1 MKVLNF
7 EKYQIAEDLAN
18 FIANPIINESDSKD
32 SQIDS
37 VLKRLSQDLKFNY
50 GLVFTFGVGVRV
62 MYPVVEGL
70 ISNGSLNIEPTL
82 ENIVLVCIA
91 ALTITYLEE
100 SRNKAGDA
108 QVPCNCKSKSKDCET
123 CGGTGMIKSIV
134 TKQDAR
140 TILEELKLRGIG
152 NGIVKKMVE
161 CFKFL
166 GSVCKMI
173 FKNTPYI
180 VNGLIDMLAYT
191 SILIPAMNCISA
203 IVGKYQLTIDTLIGN
218 AAAISLGITTFLA
231 KYGFDWLVKKFKN
244 KFGFD
249 TKNLDTPTAV
259 KPFDIINTEEDN
271 LGGNK
276 LIKEQ

>member
-7 EKYQIAEDLAN
+7 EKYQLAEDLSN
-18 FIANPIINESDSKD
+18 FIANPTINESDNKD
-32 SQIDS
+32 SQINGI
-37 VLKRLSQDLKFNY
+37 LKKLSQDLKFNY

-62 MYPVVEGL
+62 MYPIVEGL
-70 ISNGSLNIEPTL
+70 ITNGSLKVEPTM
-82 ENIVLVCIA
+82 ENIVLVSIA

-100 SRNKAGDA
+100 SKNKAGDA
-108 QVPCNCKSKSKDCET
+108 EVPCNCKNKSKDCEK

-152 NGIVKKMVE
+152 NGIVRKMVE

-166 GSVCKMI
+166 GSVLKSL
-173 FKNTPYI
+173 FKNTPYV

-191 SILIPAMNCISA
+191 SVLIPAMNGISA
-203 IVGKYQLTIDTLIGN
+203 IVGKYDLNIDTLIGN
-218 AAAISLGITTFLA
+218 SAAIALGISTFLT

-249 TKNLDTPTAV
+249 TKNLDVPTVV
-259 KPFDIINTEEDN
+259 KPFDIDNTEDM
-271 LGGNK
+271 GDSK

>member
-1 MKVLNF
+1 MRVLNF
-7 EKYQIAEDLAN
+7 EKYQLAEDLSN
-18 FIANPIINESDSKD
+18 FIANPTILESAEKN
-32 SQIDS
+32 SQIDNI
-37 VLKRLSQDLKFNY
+37 LKKLSQDLKFNY

-62 MYPVVEGL
+62 MYPIVEEL
-70 ISNGSLNIEPTL
+70 IKNGNLKVEATT

-100 SRNKAGDA
+100 SKNSAGDTE
-108 QVPCNCKSKSKDCET
+108 VPCDCEEKKSDCEI
-123 CGGTGMIKSIV
+123 CGGTGMIRSKVS
-134 TKQDAR
+134 KRDAR

-166 GSVCKMI
+166 GSILKTL
-173 FKNTPYI
+173 FRNTPYVI
-180 VNGLIDMLAYT
+180 NGLIDMLAYT
-191 SILIPAMNCISA
+191 AILVPAMNGISA
-203 IVGKYQLTIDTLIGN
+203 IVGKYDLTIDSLMGN

-231 KYGFDWLVKKFKN
+231 KYGFDSLVKKFKD

-249 TKNLDTPTAV
+249 TKSLDVPTVV
-259 KPFDIINTEEDN
+259 KPYDTENDE
-271 LGGNK
+271 LEGNK

>member
-7 EKYQIAEDLAN
+7 EKYQIAEDLSN
-18 FIANPIINESDSKD
+18 FIANPIINESEKD

-37 VLKRLSQDLKFNY
+37 ILKRLSQDLKFNY

-62 MYPVVEGL
+62 MYPIVEGL
-70 ISNGSLNIEPTL
+70 ISNGSLNVEPTM
-82 ENIVLVCIA
+82 ENIILVCIA

-100 SRNKAGDA
+100 SKNKAGDSEVA
-108 QVPCNCKSKSKDCET
+108 CDCKSKLKDCEI
-123 CGGTGMIKSIV
+123 CNGTGMVKSLV
-134 TKQDAR
+134 NKQDAR

-152 NGIVKKMVE
+152 NGIIKKIVE

-166 GSVCKMI
+166 GSMFKVL

-191 SILIPAMNCISA
+191 SVLIPAMNGISA
-203 IVGKYQLTIDTLIGN
+203 IVGKYELTIDTLMSN
-218 AAAISLGITTFLA
+218 AAAIALGITTFLT

-244 KFGFD
+244 KLGFD
-249 TKNLDTPTAV
+249 TKSLDIPTAV
-259 KPFDIINTEEDN
+259 KPYGIVDTEEDN
-271 LGGNK
+271 LGDNK

>member
-1 MKVLNF
+1 MRVLSF
-7 EKYQIAEDLAN
+7 EQYQLAEDLSN
-18 FIANPIINESDSKD
+18 FIANPTILESAEKN
-32 SQIDS
+32 SQIDNI
-37 VLKRLSQDLKFNY
+37 LKKLSQDLKFNY

-62 MYPVVEGL
+62 MYPIVEEL
-70 ISNGSLNIEPTL
+70 IKNGNLKVEATT

-100 SRNKAGDA
+100 SKNSAGDTE
-108 QVPCNCKSKSKDCET
+108 VPCDCEEKKSDCEI
-123 CGGTGMIKSIV
+123 CGGTGMIKSKV
-134 TKQDAR
+134 SKRDAR

-166 GSVCKMI
+166 GSILKTL
-173 FKNTPYI
+173 FRNTPYVI
-180 VNGLIDMLAYT
+180 NGLIDMLAYT
-191 SILIPAMNCISA
+191 AILVPAMNGISA
-203 IVGKYQLTIDTLIGN
+203 IVGKYDLTIDSLMGN

-231 KYGFDWLVKKFKN
+231 KYGFDSLVKKFKD

-249 TKNLDTPTAV
+249 TKSLDVPTVV
-259 KPFDIINTEEDN
+259 KPYDTENDE
-271 LGGNK
+271 LEGNK

>member
-1 MKVLNF
+1 MRVLNF
-7 EKYQIAEDLAN
+7 EKYQLAEDLSN
-18 FIANPIINESDSKD
+18 FIANPTILESAEKN
-32 SQIDS
+32 SQIDNI
-37 VLKRLSQDLKFNY
+37 LKKHSQDLKFNY

-62 MYPVVEGL
+62 MYPIVEEL
-70 ISNGSLNIEPTL
+70 IKNGNLKVEATT

-100 SRNKAGDA
+100 SKNSAGDTE
-108 QVPCNCKSKSKDCET
+108 VPCDCEEKKSDCEI
-123 CGGTGMIKSIV
+123 CGGTGMIKSKV
-134 TKQDAR
+134 SKRDAR

-166 GSVCKMI
+166 GSILKTL
-173 FKNTPYI
+173 FRNTPYVI
-180 VNGLIDMLAYT
+180 NGLIDMLAYT
-191 SILIPAMNCISA
+191 AILVPAMNGISA
-203 IVGKYQLTIDTLIGN
+203 IVGKYDLTIDSLMGN

-231 KYGFDWLVKKFKN
+231 KYGFDSLVKKFKD

-249 TKNLDTPTAV
+249 TKSLDVPTVV
-259 KPFDIINTEEDN
+259 KPYDTENDE
-271 LGGNK
+271 LEGNK

>member
-1 MKVLNF
+1 MRVLNF
-7 EKYQIAEDLAN
+7 EKYQLAEDLSN
-18 FIANPIINESDSKD
+18 FIANPTILESAEKN
-32 SQIDS
+32 SQIDNI
-37 VLKRLSQDLKFNY
+37 LKKLSQDLKFNY

-62 MYPVVEGL
+62 MYPIVEEL
-70 ISNGSLNIEPTL
+70 IKNGNLKVEATT

-100 SRNKAGDA
+100 SKNSAGDTE
-108 QVPCNCKSKSKDCET
+108 VPCDCEEKKSDCEI
-123 CGGTGMIKSIV
+123 CGGTGMIKSKV
-134 TKQDAR
+134 SKRDAR

-166 GSVCKMI
+166 GSILKTL
-173 FKNTPYI
+173 FRNTPYVI
-180 VNGLIDMLAYT
+180 NGLIDMLAYT
-191 SILIPAMNCISA
+191 AILVPAMNGISA
-203 IVGKYQLTIDTLIGN
+203 IVGKYDLTIDSLMGN

-231 KYGFDWLVKKFKN
+231 KYGFDSLVKKFKD

-249 TKNLDTPTAV
+249 TKSLDIPTVV
-259 KPFDIINTEEDN
+259 KPYDTENDE
-271 LGGNK
+271 LEGNK

>member
-1 MKVLNF
+1 MRVLNF
-7 EKYQIAEDLAN
+7 EKYQLAEDLSN
-18 FIANPIINESDSKD
+18 FIANPTILESAEKN
-32 SQIDS
+32 SQIDNI
-37 VLKRLSQDLKFNY
+37 LKKLSQDLKFNY

-62 MYPVVEGL
+62 MYPIVEEL
-70 ISNGSLNIEPTL
+70 IKNGNLKVEATT

-100 SRNKAGDA
+100 SKNSAGDTE
-108 QVPCNCKSKSKDCET
+108 VPCDCEEKKSDCEI
-123 CGGTGMIKSIV
+123 CGGTGMIKSKV
-134 TKQDAR
+134 SKRDAR

-166 GSVCKMI
+166 GSILKTL
-173 FKNTPYI
+173 FRNTPYVI
-180 VNGLIDMLAYT
+180 NGLIDMLAYT
-191 SILIPAMNCISA
+191 AILVPAMNGISA
-203 IVGKYQLTIDTLIGN
+203 IVGKYDLTIDSLMGN

-231 KYGFDWLVKKFKN
+231 KYGFDSLVKKFKD

-249 TKNLDTPTAV
+249 TKSLDVPTIV
-259 KPFDIINTEEDN
+259 KPYDTENDE
-271 LGGNK
+271 LEGNK

>member
-1 MKVLNF
+1 MRVLNF
-7 EKYQIAEDLAN
+7 EKYQLAEDLSN
-18 FIANPIINESDSKD
+18 FIANPTILESAEKN
-32 SQIDS
+32 SQIDNI
-37 VLKRLSQDLKFNY
+37 LKKLSQDLKFNY

-62 MYPVVEGL
+62 MYPIVEEL
-70 ISNGSLNIEPTL
+70 IKNGNLKVEATT

-100 SRNKAGDA
+100 SKNSAGDTE
-108 QVPCNCKSKSKDCET
+108 VPCDCEEKKSDCEI
-123 CGGTGMIKSIV
+123 CGGTGMIKSKV
-134 TKQDAR
+134 SKRDAR

-166 GSVCKMI
+166 GSILKTL
-173 FKNTPYI
+173 FRNTPYVI
-180 VNGLIDMLAYT
+180 NGLIDMLAYT
-191 SILIPAMNCISA
+191 AILVPAMNGISA
-203 IVGKYQLTIDTLIGN
+203 IVGKYDLTIDSLMGN

-231 KYGFDWLVKKFKN
+231 KYGFDSLVKKFKD

-249 TKNLDTPTAV
+249 TKSLDLPTIV
-259 KPFDIINTEEDN
+259 KPYDTENDE
-271 LGGNK
+271 LEGNK

>member
-1 MKVLNF
+1 MRVLNF
-7 EKYQIAEDLAN
+7 EKYQLAEDLSN
-18 FIANPIINESDSKD
+18 FIANPTILESAEKN
-32 SQIDS
+32 SQIDNI
-37 VLKRLSQDLKFNY
+37 LKKLSQDLKFNY

-62 MYPVVEGL
+62 MYPIVEEL
-70 ISNGSLNIEPTL
+70 IKNGNLKVEATT

-100 SRNKAGDA
+100 SKNSAGDTE
-108 QVPCNCKSKSKDCET
+108 VPCDCEVKKSDCEI
-123 CGGTGMIKSIV
+123 CGGTGMIRSKVS
-134 TKQDAR
+134 KRDAR

-166 GSVCKMI
+166 GSILKTL
-173 FKNTPYI
+173 FRNTPYVI
-180 VNGLIDMLAYT
+180 NGLIDMLAYT
-191 SILIPAMNCISA
+191 AILVPAMNGISA
-203 IVGKYQLTIDTLIGN
+203 IVGKYDLTIDSLMGN

-231 KYGFDWLVKKFKN
+231 KYGFDSLVKKFKD

-249 TKNLDTPTAV
+249 TKSLDIPTVV
-259 KPFDIINTEEDN
+259 KPYDTENDE
-271 LGGNK
+271 LEGNK

>member
-1 MKVLNF
+1 MKVLTYNQ
-7 EKYQIAEDLAN
+7 YRIAEDLCE
-18 FIANPIINESDSKD
+18 FIANPIINESDNKD
-32 SQIDS
+32 SQING
-37 VLKRLSQDLKFNY
+37 VLKKLSQDLKFNY

-62 MYPVVEGL
+62 MYPIVEGL
-70 ISNGSLNIEPTL
+70 ITNGTLNVEPTM
-82 ENIVLVCIA
+82 ENIILVSIA

-100 SRNKAGDA
+100 SKNKAGDSE
-108 QVPCNCKSKSKDCET
+108 VPCDCKDKLKNCDI
-123 CGGTGMIKSIV
+123 CGGTGMVKSIV

-152 NGIVKKMVE
+152 NGIIKKMVE

-166 GSVCKMI
+166 GSI
-173 FKNTPYI
+173 FKSLFRNTPYV

-191 SILIPAMNCISA
+191 SILIPAMNGISA
-203 IVGKYQLTIDTLIGN
+203 IVGKYDLTIDTLIGN
-218 AAAISLGITTFLA
+218 AAAISLGIMTFLT

-249 TKNLDTPTAV
+249 TKNLDVPTVV
-259 KPFDIINTEEDN
+259 KPFDIIDTEDDN
-271 LGGNK
+271 LGDNK

>member
-1 MKVLNF
+1 MRVLNF
-7 EKYQIAEDLAN
+7 EKYQLAEDLSN
-18 FIANPIINESDSKD
+18 FIANPTILESAEKN
-32 SQIDS
+32 SQIDNI
-37 VLKRLSQDLKFNY
+37 LKKLSQDLKFNY

-62 MYPVVEGL
+62 MYPIVEEL
-70 ISNGSLNIEPTL
+70 IKNGNLKVEATT

-100 SRNKAGDA
+100 SKNSAGDTE
-108 QVPCNCKSKSKDCET
+108 VPCDCEEKKSDCEI
-123 CGGTGMIKSIV
+123 CGGTGMIKSKV
-134 TKQDAR
+134 SKRDAR

-166 GSVCKMI
+166 GSILKTL
-173 FKNTPYI
+173 FRNTPYVI
-180 VNGLIDMLAYT
+180 NGLIDMLAYT
-191 SILIPAMNCISA
+191 AILVPAMNGISA
-203 IVGKYQLTIDTLIGN
+203 IVGKYDLTIDSLMGN

-231 KYGFDWLVKKFKN
+231 KYGFDSLVKKFKD

-249 TKNLDTPTAV
+249 TKSLDVPTVV
-259 KPFDIINTEEDN
+259 KPYDTENDE
-271 LGGNK
+271 LEGNK